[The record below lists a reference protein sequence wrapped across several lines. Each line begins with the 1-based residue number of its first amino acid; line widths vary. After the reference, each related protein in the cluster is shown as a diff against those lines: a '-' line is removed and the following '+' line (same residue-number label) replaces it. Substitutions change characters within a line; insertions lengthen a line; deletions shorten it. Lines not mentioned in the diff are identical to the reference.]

1 MAGDVVATRSLEFT
15 VQVFGRQGR
24 WIDRVLNSELTL
36 ELKPYLNFEF
46 EIQLRIGMQKRV
58 GSAGT

>member
-46 EIQLRIGMQKRV
+46 EIQLRIGMQKQ
-58 GSAGT
+58 